1 MSIKAY
7 YSYIRVSTVKQ
18 GQTGTS
24 LEEQRG
30 AIERFAARHSLKIVK
45 EYAEQE
51 TAAKGGRPVFALM
64 LKALRQGKA
73 QGVIIHKI
81 DRSARNL
88 RDWAELGEIIDSG
101 IEVQFAN
108 ENLDLHSRGGRLSA
122 DIQAVVAA
130 DYIRNLREEVIKGF
144 YGRIKQ
150 GLLPRPAPVG
160 YLNQGQGKAKAIDPV
175 MGPPVQQMFQLY
187 ASGQYSIPALTEHM
201 YELGLRNR
209 QGRKLLMPSIAK
221 CLHNPFY
228 MGIIRIQRHS
238 EFYPGA
244 HLPLVSK
251 AVFDKVQAI
260 SSRKAVKGSGRHDFL
275 FRKILRCASCHTT
288 LVGEQKKG
296 HVYYRCHTKTCP
308 EKTIREEIVEDYVME
323 ALRTIRF
330 TDKDTRFFR
339 HKIAVM
345 YETTQTSAE
354 TQKKALQL
362 QTEQLQARLSKLT
375 DAYLDGMIEQTIY
388 LDKKNDYVV
397 EEQGIKE
404 KMAAINQNLPHIR
417 GQVEQFLELVNN
429 AYSSY
434 KLANRTEK
442 QELAKITTSNLSVRS
457 KTVLVT
463 LRFPF
468 QLLVDPQK
476 GVGGGPQR
484 RRGRTFDTILAQ
496 LVEYFSQHELPVFS
510 SAC

>member
-88 RDWAELGEIIDSG
+88 RDWAELGELIDSG

-150 GLLPRPAPVG
+150 GLLPRPAPIG
-160 YLNQGQGKAKAIDPV
+160 YLDCGQGKAKAIDPV
-175 MGPPVQQMFQLY
+175 MGPLVQQMFQLY
-187 ASGQYSIPALTEHM
+187 ASGRYSIRDLTEHM
-201 YELGLRNR
+201 YGLGLRNR
-209 QGRKLLMPSIAK
+209 QGGKLLMPSIAK

-228 MGIIRIQRHS
+228 MGVIRIMRRN
-238 EFYPGA
+238 ELYPGA
-244 HLPLVSK
+244 HSPLVAK
-251 AVFDKVQAI
+251 AVFDKVQEI
-260 SSRKAVKGSGRHDFL
+260 LSGKAVKGSGKHDFL
-275 FRKILRCASCHTT
+275 FRKMLRCAACHTT
-288 LVGEQKKG
+288 LIGEEKKG

-323 ALRTIRF
+323 AFKTIRF
-330 TDKDTRFFR
+330 TDKETRFFR
-339 HKIAVM
+339 HKITAM
-345 YETTQTSAE
+345 YETNQSFAE
-354 TQKKALQL
+354 AQNKALKL
-362 QTEQLQARLSKLT
+362 QQEQVRVRLSKLT
-375 DAYLDGMIEQTIY
+375 DAYLDGTIEQPIY
-388 LDKKNDYVV
+388 LDKKNGYVV
-397 EEQGIKE
+397 EEQEIKE
-404 KMAAINQNLPHIR
+404 RMAAINQNLPHIR
-417 GQVEQFLELVNN
+417 EQIEQFLELVNN
-429 AYSSY
+429 AYLSY
-434 KLANRTEK
+434 KLANSREK
-442 QELAKITTSNLSVRS
+442 QELAKIATSNLIV
-457 KTVLVT
+457 KDKKVLVK

-468 QLLVDPQK
+468 ELLVAPRK
-476 GVGGGPQR
+476 RSGGGPHR
-484 RRGRTFDTILAQ
+484 ETGRISDVIFAQ
-496 LVEYFSQHELPVFS
+496 LVEYFSCRKDCGAVS
-510 SAC
+510 T